1 MLRVTTFDSFRLH
14 SRNLCG
20 YTVHTLARSRALPSQ
35 PVPLSGSSAG
45 AVGARLRGH
54 VLRGLDAPFSAG
66 GGSLWPLRHGYSSLH
81 SFCLILFDSTPGR
94 MICQG
99 ASTSFLLVPDVKTS
113 CNLAL
118 YTLLQSNKRERYFH
132 CKKADAPP
140 AETAAGR
147 HICFVAMKDTKPMKT
162 EWPIITGSDN
172 ARRDSAAP
180 DT

>member
-1 MLRVTTFDSFRLH
+1 MLRVTTFDSFQLH

-35 PVPLSGSSAG
+35 PVPISGSSAG

-66 GGSLWPLRHGYSSLH
+66 GGSLWPSRHGYSSLH
-81 SFCLILFDSTPGR
+81 SLCLILFDSTPGR

-99 ASTSFLLVPDVKTS
+99 KPETPGLPSIKKSRYVSCRNGCRKTHLL
-113 CNLAL
+113 CG
-118 YTLLQSNKRERYFH
+118 YERYEAH
-132 CKKADAPP
+132 
-140 AETAAGR
+140 ENG
-147 HICFVAMKDTKPMKT
+147 M
-162 EWPIITGSDN
+162 PIITGSDN